1 MNEINTLK
9 DATDLLGIN
18 YMAAWHMTEFGVV
31 NETAITEDLNNGL
44 LFEWLDFI
52 YNHTDSN
59 TNNLEEEVIKLFLDM
74 LGEHMELI
82 LLTDELERMMADN
95 EHAGFMVAVKQDE
108 NNNEIERVPIR
119 LKFSQ
124 YILFLEIGSK
134 S

>member
-18 YMAAWHMTEFGVV
+18 YIAAWHMTQFGVV

-108 NNNEIERVPIR
+108 NNNEIERIPIR
-119 LKFSQ
+119 LKLDQ

-134 S
+134 